1 MKSQI
6 LNWLSVLLHLTLI
19 VIHLILLVVWSKK
32 LEHLAVFLDPLQVQR
47 IVNFLITP
55 ITTSFV
61 TVYSAVLVFVTQLL
75 STRQNLRTERPLT
88 ATHDTAAAL
97 ARIWSA
103 VLYPWHQK
111 KVPASIIGVSSAF
124 LYLGNIL
131 VLHVTTPALFS
142 LEMFNMSRS
151 GSVVTSGLPAF
162 DFSRYDMAESSA
174 RSTAWQSD
182 LRLLRDYALQYAT
195 SSLNHI
201 SSVLD
206 ATTLGLHDGS
216 LYEVLALNSGEGPV
230 SVAATGFNITC
241 GFLTV
246 DNNTAAY
253 DDVRGYWALVLN
265 GSDYLHIDYTPP
277 GRISTVPE
285 LQGVMTEDAIPYS
298 TITILDSNGSNGS
311 WINLSK
317 PVTSSLNTSVFAIQL
332 LRCLQSLVSQTAIV
346 DAQSR
351 QLISVTPPIQKT
363 SSTWCPMATP
373 PELNAIANPLAA
385 SNNSILDLW
394 GTWYSVMPGSHI
406 QRGFFTVQTH
416 SFS

>member
-97 ARIWSA
+97 ARIW
-103 VLYPWHQK
+103 
-111 KVPASIIGVSSAF
+111 
-124 LYLGNIL
+124 
-131 VLHVTTPALFS
+131 
-142 LEMFNMSRS
+142 
-151 GSVVTSGLPAF
+151 
-162 DFSRYDMAESSA
+162 
-174 RSTAWQSD
+174 
-182 LRLLRDYALQYAT
+182 DYALQYAT

-253 DDVRGYWALVLN
+253 DDVRGYWALVLMDPTIFT
-265 GSDYLHIDYTPP
+265 SIILVERLLSTP